1 MKLTTLQQAE
11 EYVRSGRL
19 KQAVRVLKRAVQA
32 GNAPLEYHL
41 RLAEVYRLQEN
52 WHDAIDVMREA
63 LRCQP
68 NAVPARERLVE
79 LLIESGHLAEAVA
92 ECRQWLRETPNHP
105 TPLEHLLDAYWQSM
119 DYEHA
124 LQAANQLV
132 MLQPQSPHYRMRRA
146 RLLDN
151 LGCHAQAL
159 RDYEYLAFEA
169 AAPIEVMLW
178 ATFELERL
186 DRMQMNRVMHLLT
199 EDSLFRIKF
208 LRDPVG
214 ATRERGYVFSRVGER
229 MLEVMPET
237 LHELPKPPRRYADYS

>member
-11 EYVRSGRL
+11 EYLRRGRL

-32 GNAPLEYHL
+32 GDAPLEYHL
-41 RLAEVYRLQEN
+41 RLADAYRMQEN
-52 WHDAIDVMREA
+52 WRDAINAVREA

-68 NAVPARERLVE
+68 NAAPARERLVE
-79 LLIESGHLAEAVA
+79 LLIESGRLAEAVT
-92 ECRQWLRETPNHP
+92 ECRQWLREMPNHP

-119 DYEHA
+119 DYERA

-159 RDYEYLAFEA
+159 SDYEYLAFEA
-169 AAPIEVMLW
+169 TAPIEVIIW
-178 ATFELERL
+178 ATIELERL
-186 DRMQMNRVMHLLT
+186 DRLQMDRVLHLLT

-208 LRDPVG
+208 LRDPVE

-229 MLEVMPET
+229 LLEVMPEI